1 MKRFDLIK
9 TIQLLLLAVLAVVAL
24 ATVLSD
30 TELSREI
37 AVGGAARILAVLQW
51 MTLGISFLFLFY
63 DFNSFGELR
72 RENMELDNA
81 VYSDALTGIAN
92 RYSVDQYI
100 GQFQNKPLPPD
111 MGCVTVAL
119 YGLSEINAKLG
130 HTAGDSAIRE
140 FSEILMNSANGICFI
155 GRNGG
160 NKFVAIF
167 RDCTPQR
174 LSSFQQRLTEGMAA
188 YNHGNPDAQLRCHTG
203 VAFQEGPEVST
214 VTELVALS
222 DRRAWEEAEQYKN
235 APARPSGKKGG

>member
-24 ATVLSD
+24 TTVLRD

-63 DFNSFGELR
+63 DFNSFAELR

-100 GQFQNKPLPPD
+100 GQFQNRPLPPD

-130 HTAGDSAIRE
+130 HSAGDTAIRE

-174 LSSFQQRLTEGMAA
+174 LSSFQQRLTEGLES
-188 YNHGNPDAQLRCHTG
+188 YNQGSPDAQLHCRTG
-203 VAFQEGPEVST
+203 VAFQEGPEVNS

-222 DRRAWEEAEQYKN
+222 DRRAWEEAEQHRN
-235 APARPSGKKGG
+235 APVSPSGEEGG

>member
-9 TIQLLLLAVLAVVAL
+9 TIQLLLFAVLAVAAL
-24 ATVLSD
+24 VTVLRG

-37 AVGGAARILAVLQW
+37 AAGGAARILAVLLW
-51 MTLGISFLFLFY
+51 ITLGVSFLFLFY
-63 DFNSFGELR
+63 DFNSFSELR

-119 YGLSEINAKLG
+119 YGLSEINSKLG
-130 HTAGDSAIRE
+130 HSAGDSAIRE
-140 FSEILMNSANGICFI
+140 FSEILMNAANGICFI

-167 RDCTPQR
+167 RDCTLQR
-174 LSSFQQRLTEGMAA
+174 LSSFQQRLTEGLAS
-188 YNHGNPDAQLRCHTG
+188 YNHGNPDARMHCRIG
-203 VAFQEGPEVST
+203 VAFQEDPEVRT

-222 DRRAWEEAEQYKN
+222 DRRAREEAKQQKST
-235 APARPSGKKGG
+235 PGMPSGKEGD